1 MITDSRTGE
10 YITADRAESG
20 VYTREIRNPL
30 YFKILKHDSRP
41 FLTQH
46 DIITVQI
53 QFNHNLRK
61 ALGLHKC
68 FLTFKIWTGLRP
80 QTGHFLRVFR
90 TQVLQYLNN
99 FAVISINN
107 VLRAVNHVLW
117 NVLAQTIHVQSSNI
131 IKFNLY

>member
-20 VYTREIRNPL
+20 VYIWDVPNPL
-30 YFKILKHDSRP
+30 YFKILKHDERP
-41 FLTQH
+41 CLTNL

-68 FLTFKIWTGLRP
+68 FLTFQIWTGLRP
-80 QTGHFLRVFR
+80 QTGRFLRVFR
-90 TQVLQYLNN
+90 TQVLKYLDMLG
-99 FAVISINN
+99 VVGINN
-107 VLRAVNHVLW
+107 VIRAAYHVLD
-117 NVLAQTIHVQSSNI
+117 NVLQRTVDVWATYDVKLNT
-131 IKFNLY
+131 Y

>member
-20 VYTREIRNPL
+20 VYTWEIRNPL
-30 YFKILKHDSRP
+30 HFKILKHDSRP

-46 DIITVQI
+46 DIIKIQI

-68 FLTFKIWTGLRP
+68 FLTFQIWTGLRP
-80 QTGHFLRVFR
+80 PIGIFLRVFK
-90 TQVLQYLNN
+90 THVLKYLDMLG
-99 FAVISINN
+99 VISIYNVIRAVYHVLDN
-107 VLRAVNHVLW
+107 VLEK
-117 NVLAQTIHVQSSNI
+117 TIDVWTAYDVKLNI
-131 IKFNLY
+131 Y

>member
-20 VYTREIRNPL
+20 VYIWDVPNPL
-30 YFKILKHDSRP
+30 YFKILKHDERP
-41 FLTQH
+41 CLTNH

-68 FLTFKIWTGLRP
+68 FLTFQIWTGLRP
-80 QTGHFLRVFR
+80 QTGRFLRVFR
-90 TQVLQYLNN
+90 TQVLKYLDMLG
-99 FAVISINN
+99 VVGINN
-107 VLRAVNHVLW
+107 VIGAAYHVLD
-117 NVLAQTIHVQSSNI
+117 NVLQRTVDVWATYDVKLNT
-131 IKFNLY
+131 Y

>member
-20 VYTREIRNPL
+20 VYIWDVPNPL
-30 YFKILKHDSRP
+30 YFKILKHDERP
-41 FLTQH
+41 CLTNH

-68 FLTFKIWTGLRP
+68 FLTFQIWTGLRS
-80 QTGHFLRVFR
+80 QTGRFLRVFR
-90 TQVLQYLNN
+90 TQVLKYLDMLG
-99 FAVISINN
+99 VVGINN
-107 VLRAVNHVLW
+107 VIRAAYHVLD
-117 NVLAQTIHVQSSNI
+117 NVLQRTVDVWATYDVKLNT
-131 IKFNLY
+131 Y

>member
-20 VYTREIRNPL
+20 VYIWDVPNPL
-30 YFKILKHDSRP
+30 YFKILKHDERP
-41 FLTQH
+41 YLTNH

-68 FLTFKIWTGLRP
+68 FLTFQIWTGLRP
-80 QTGHFLRVFR
+80 QTGRFLRVFR
-90 TQVLQYLNN
+90 TQVLKYLDMLG
-99 FAVISINN
+99 VVGINN
-107 VLRAVNHVLW
+107 VLRAAYHVLD
-117 NVLAQTIHVQSSNI
+117 NVLQRTVDVWATYDVKLNT
-131 IKFNLY
+131 Y

>member
-20 VYTREIRNPL
+20 VYTWEIRNPL

-46 DIITVQI
+46 DIIKVQI

-68 FLTFKIWTGLRP
+68 LLTFQIWTGLRP
-80 QTGHFLRVFR
+80 QIGIFLRVFK
-90 TQVLQYLNN
+90 TQVLKYLDMLGVIGIYNVIR
-99 FAVISINN
+99 AVYHVLDN
-107 VLRAVNHVLW
+107 VLE
-117 NVLAQTIHVQSSNI
+117 QTIDVWTSYD
-131 IKFNLY
+131 IKLDIY

>member
-20 VYTREIRNPL
+20 VYTWEIRNPL

-46 DIITVQI
+46 DIIEIQI
-53 QFNHNLRK
+53 QFFHNLRK

-68 FLTFKIWTGLRP
+68 FLPFEIRTDLLPQNGLFLKVFK
-80 QTGHFLRVFR
+80 
-90 TQVLQYLNN
+90 TQVLRYQDMVG
-99 FAVISINN
+99 VIGIYK
-107 VLRAVNHVLW
+107 VIRAVYHVLD
-117 NVLAQTIHVQSSNI
+117 NVMEQTIDVQPSYE
-131 IKFNLY
+131 IKLDIY

>member
-20 VYTREIRNPL
+20 VYIWDVPNPL
-30 YFKILKHDSRP
+30 YFKILKHDERP
-41 FLTQH
+41 CLTNQ

-68 FLTFKIWTGLRP
+68 FLTFQIWTGLRP
-80 QTGHFLRVFR
+80 QTGRFLRVFR
-90 TQVLQYLNN
+90 TQVLKYLDMLG
-99 FAVISINN
+99 VVGINN
-107 VLRAVNHVLW
+107 VIRAAYHVLD
-117 NVLAQTIHVQSSNI
+117 NVLQRTVDVWATYDVKLNT
-131 IKFNLY
+131 Y

>member
-20 VYTREIRNPL
+20 VYIWDVPNPL
-30 YFKILKHDSRP
+30 YFKILKHDERP
-41 FLTQH
+41 YLTNH

-68 FLTFKIWTGLRP
+68 FLTFQIWTGLRP
-80 QTGHFLRVFR
+80 QTGRFLRVFR
-90 TQVLQYLNN
+90 TQVLKYLDMLG
-99 FAVISINN
+99 VVGINN
-107 VLRAVNHVLW
+107 VIRAAYHVLD
-117 NVLAQTIHVQSSNI
+117 NVLQRTVDVWATYDVKLNT
-131 IKFNLY
+131 Y

>member
-1 MITDSRTGE
+1 MDSRTGE
-10 YITADRAESG
+10 PMNTTQAESG
-20 VYTREIRNPL
+20 VYTGKFRNPL
-30 YFKILKHDSRP
+30 YFKILKHDEQA

-80 QTGHFLRVFR
+80 QTWHFLRVFR
-90 TQVLQYLNN
+90 TQCMQYLNN

-117 NVLAQTIHVQSSNI
+117 NVLDETIHDKVSNI